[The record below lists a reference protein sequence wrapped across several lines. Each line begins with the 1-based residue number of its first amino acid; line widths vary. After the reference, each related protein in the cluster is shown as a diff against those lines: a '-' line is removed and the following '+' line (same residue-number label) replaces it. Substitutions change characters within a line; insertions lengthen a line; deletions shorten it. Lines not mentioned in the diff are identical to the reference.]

1 MTTEAAG
8 VVIISAEDGVA
19 DTIKPRVIAAG
30 GDPSRILFL
39 AEVRDEEG
47 DEQPL
52 SLPEDV
58 SIIELAVSRVGA
70 KLVIVDPLM
79 AFISPKLD
87 PNKSRDVRRA
97 LTPLKIMA
105 EKTGAAVV
113 IIRHLTKTTDK
124 KALYRGEA
132 SIGIIGVARS
142 GLLVAEH
149 PEDESRRVL
158 APQKGN
164 LAKPAPSLEF
174 ELAEAENGAVKVEWG
189 VQTSLGTD
197 ALLAA
202 HVASNKHLALDKA
215 KVFVQEI
222 LKDRA
227 MLSTQL
233 KKEAQ
238 TAGISGG
245 TLRRAKDDFGV
256 RAKKSGKGKWWS
268 ILPDNLAEEE
278 GASDEDHQVDRTTQD
293 EHLEHLEHLGAG
305 EQLVEGEDAQ
315 GVQDA
320 QGNHAQEHEQLE
332 M

>member
-293 EHLEHLEHLGAG
+293 EHLEHLGAG